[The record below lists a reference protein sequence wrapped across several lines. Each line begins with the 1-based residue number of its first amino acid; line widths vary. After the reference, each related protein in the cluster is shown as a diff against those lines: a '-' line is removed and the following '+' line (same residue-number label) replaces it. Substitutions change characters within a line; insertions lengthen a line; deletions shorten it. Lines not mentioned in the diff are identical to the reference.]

1 MIPRRIFLQGFL
13 CYREAQAID
22 FDDSPLW
29 MLSGLNGSGKSAV
42 FDAVTFALFGGHRGG
57 QRNAE
62 ELINKESD
70 GLLVELDFCLGDDH
84 FRIKRTLKK
93 QGRSTRQVLRRAA
106 GEANGKSAWQPVEN
120 TGSQRGLDE
129 WVRDNI
135 GLNYETFTSSVLLMQ
150 GKADKLLNSDSG
162 DRRKV
167 LAGIVD
173 LERFERLHRRA
184 DDRRKELKG
193 RVEELEQ
200 RLGVLAEVGDEELI
214 QADTHIAE
222 AQQALEQAR
231 LEMESRQ
238 RLKVQGERWADLQMK
253 LAEAQR
259 QWDRAQ
265 GLLARAE
272 AIERDWARLR
282 LLREVLPHLRITL
295 EQRQRLDESTRTAA
309 TLARDQEELAGQLR
323 QLEYAAEQTR
333 QKREQLQQVI
343 ADDQQREQEVAR
355 RLLELSSVLTR
366 VDLCEQQ
373 RQAVARLDAD
383 LGKLPSDS
391 VALLTKEQET
401 QDRLTALAQA
411 LPFLERLRREREE
424 LTQAREQAR
433 LAAQDERTITE
444 QGQKLALELEALTA
458 RVESAREAH
467 QQARDQASRALA
479 GLEDARKQ
487 LEELHKLEGA
497 KVCRHCGQELTPGH
511 LQTETVRREKARTL
525 AEAGYQQAEKVRLA
539 AAREEK
545 RLVNQHKEL
554 DAQRSAA
561 RDQYRD
567 AVARKKQAEQ
577 DGQRHVRECGRIY
590 EELAEPFRRRVAAVP
605 PEDWTATD
613 YPAATDLDELR
624 LLLLDVEPSRRRLQ
638 QARGVVDQWNR
649 LHAQRE
655 AARQTLAAQEAAL
668 PANVTELRRDHAAL
682 QTEDAALKQRLK
694 TSRSGLIDEQAVLE
708 RLGKEGEDVRQRL
721 AERERK
727 LDVERVRQESCRETL
742 ARTRAVL
749 PLEWQGESD
758 GITAAR
764 VQDWQKEQASLEQ
777 AGAESGARELQQAR
791 ERLEYLRQ
799 EKAGRERELE
809 EVPVEARRPLAE
821 LDRELLGARQ
831 AQTRREE
838 ELGDA
843 RNGKKALT
851 DRREQ
856 RCQLQ
861 KEYLAKDQEY
871 NRYRLLAELL
881 GPKRLQLYLVR
892 NAERGIIDYANE
904 VLDRL
909 SGGQLYLRLRG
920 EDSEDMAD
928 KALELEAY
936 NRTAGEAPIGVH
948 FLSGSQRFR
957 IAVSLA
963 LGIGRYASR
972 QHRPIESV
980 IIDEGFG
987 CLDRQGRQV
996 MIQELQNLRDQMRCI
1011 LLVSHQEEFAE
1022 AFANGYKFE
1031 LANGTTE
1038 VTRFQR

>member
-1 MIPRRIFLQGFL
+1 MIPRRILLQGFL
-13 CYREAQAID
+13 CYREAKAID

-70 GLLVELDFCLGDDH
+70 GLLVELDFCLGDEQY
-84 FRIKRTLKK
+84 RIKRTLKK
-93 QGRSTRQVLRRAA
+93 QGRSTRQVLRPAPE
-106 GEANGKSAWQPVEN
+106 GTNGKTGWQAVEN
-120 TGSQRGLDE
+120 TNSQRGFDE

-135 GLNYETFTSSVLLMQ
+135 GLSYETFTSSVLLMQ

-184 DDRRKELKG
+184 DDQRKVLRG
-193 RVEELEQ
+193 HVEELEQ
-200 RLGVLAEVGDEELI
+200 RLGVLAEVSDDELT
-214 QADTHIAE
+214 QADARIAE
-222 AQQALEQAR
+222 AQAALEQAR
-231 LEMESRQ
+231 LEVESRQ
-238 RLKVQGERWADLQMK
+238 RLKVQGERWADLQAK
-253 LAEAQR
+253 LTEAQR

-265 GLLARAE
+265 GLLARAA

-282 LLREVLPHLRITL
+282 LLREVLPHLRTTL
-295 EQRQRLDESTRTAA
+295 EQRQRLEESTASAA
-309 TLARDQEELAGQLR
+309 LLGKEREELADQL
-323 QLEYAAEQTR
+323 QQKEYAAEQTR
-333 QKREQLQQVI
+333 KKREQLQQAI
-343 ADDQQREQEVAR
+343 AGDQQREQEVAR
-355 RLLELSSVLTR
+355 RLLDLSGVLTR

-373 RQAVARLDAD
+373 RQAVVRLDAE
-383 LGKLPSDS
+383 LAKLPAEP
-391 VALLTKEQET
+391 VALLTREQET
-401 QDRLTALAQA
+401 QDQLTALAQA
-411 LPFLERLRREREE
+411 LPFLQRLRREREE
-424 LTQAREQAR
+424 LKQAREQAGE
-433 LAAQDERTITE
+433 AAQEERTITE
-444 QGQKLALELEALTA
+444 QGLKLTLDLEVLTA
-458 RVESAREAH
+458 RVENAREAH
-467 QQARDQASRALA
+467 QQARDQASKALA

-511 LQTETVRREKARTL
+511 LETETVRREKVRLL
-525 AEAGYQQAEKVRLA
+525 AEMVYQQAEKVRLA
-539 AAREEK
+539 AARDEK
-545 RLVNQHKEL
+545 RLASQHKEL

-561 RDQYRD
+561 RDQFRD
-567 AVARKKQAEQ
+567 AAARKKQAEQ
-577 DGQRHVRECGRIY
+577 DVQRHLRECGRIY
-590 EELAEPFRRRVAAVP
+590 EELAEPFRLRVAAAP
-605 PEDWTATD
+605 PEDWAATD
-613 YPAATDLDELR
+613 YPAAADVDALR
-624 LLLLDVEPSRRRLQ
+624 QQLLDVEPSRRRLQ

-649 LHAQRE
+649 LQAQRE
-655 AARQTLAAQEAAL
+655 AARQTLAAQDATL
-668 PANVTELRRDHAAL
+668 PGNVAELRRDHAAL
-682 QTEDAALKQRLK
+682 QGEDVALKERLK
-694 TSRSGLIDEQAVLE
+694 THRAGLVEEQAGLE
-708 RLGKEGEDVRQRL
+708 RLGKEREEVAQRL
-721 AERERK
+721 AERERR
-727 LDVERVRQESCRETL
+727 LDVERVRQEGCRETL
-742 ARTRAVL
+742 ARTRAGL
-749 PLEWQGESD
+749 PLEWQAESD
-758 GITAAR
+758 SVTADR
-764 VQDWQKEQASLEQ
+764 LREWQKEQAALEQ
-777 AGAESGARELQQAR
+777 AGAEAGARELQQAR
-791 ERLEYLRQ
+791 ARLEFLRQ
-799 EKAGRERELE
+799 EKASRERELE
-809 EVPVEARRPLAE
+809 EVPAEARRPLAE
-821 LDRELLGARQ
+821 LDRELLCARQ
-831 AQTRREE
+831 AQARGEE
-838 ELGDA
+838 ALGDA

-856 RCQLQ
+856 RCRLQ
-861 KEYLAKDQEY
+861 KEHLAKDQEY

-892 NAERGIIDYANE
+892 SAERGIVDYANE

-1011 LLVSHQEEFAE
+1011 LLVSHQEEFAD